1 MTRKE
6 GVFFG
11 GGGGGRGGKR
21 TSKVDVG
28 LCDGMQDGGAAH
40 KHPPKAVVYR
50 APRWVSL
57 VPFFCA

>member
-1 MTRKE
+1 MTRE
-6 GVFFG
+6 ERVFFF

-40 KHPPKAVVYR
+40 KHPPRAVV
-50 APRWVSL
+50 
-57 VPFFCA
+57 